1 MHFMRNTIFSVLTV
15 ILIIGLLFLVVR
27 RRKSAGPREGTS
39 VSSDYPVKPI
49 NYVICF
55 DPGGESDITARMQQ
69 KLLEKILGVPI
80 VIVYKKGGGGAVGWS
95 DLTRVKSDGY
105 TIYGT
110 NLPHII
116 VQPMT
121 RGNTGYTTEQIKNI
135 YLFGFTPNILAV
147 KKDSEIETLQDFVE
161 YVKKNPGVSV
171 GGSGQP
177 SASSI
182 GNEVFARAANI
193 KLTYISFTGS
203 GAAVPALLGGHVKA
217 LMTFS
222 SMGARYSDRMRILAV
237 ATDKRIKMLPD
248 VPTFKELGYD
258 YVEGAYRGVAVPP
271 ETPQDV
277 CILLEQAFDEV
288 NKDPAVIKEMED
300 MGFIMVYYKE
310 TESRAF
316 VEQLSQY
323 YEPLLKDLGLVQ

>member
-1 MHFMRNTIFSVLTV
+1 MKNTIFSVLTV

-27 RRKSAGPREGTS
+27 HRKSTGSREGTS
-39 VSSDYPVKPI
+39 ASSDYPIKPI
-49 NYVICF
+49 NYVVCF

-69 KLLEKILGVPI
+69 KLLENILGVPL

-95 DLTRVKSDGY
+95 DLTRAKPDGY

-121 RGNTGYTTEQIKNI
+121 RSNAGYTTEQIKNI
-135 YLFGFTPNILAV
+135 YIFGFTPNILAV
-147 KKDSEIETLQDFVE
+147 KKDSEIKTLQDFVE
-161 YVKKNPGVSV
+161 YAKKNPGVIV

-177 SASSI
+177 SANSI
-182 GNEVFARAANI
+182 GNEFFARAANI

-237 ATDKRIKMLPD
+237 AADKRIKMFPD

-258 YVEGAYRGVAVPP
+258 YVEGAYRGIAVPS
-271 ETPQDV
+271 ETPQEV
-277 CILLEQAFDEV
+277 CFLLEQAFDEV

-323 YEPLLKDLGLVQ
+323 YELLLKDLGLVQ